1 MLDVIM
7 EIKSARE
14 SNNTITELQKEN
26 AELKKEL
33 EFYKSIKTHYSSLVG
48 NMYVKLKNGEKIWV
62 DRQKIT
68 THQISQLDKDK
79 EVLQWL
85 EEIQTVRYN
94 DRDW

>member
-7 EIKSARE
+7 EIKSAHK

-33 EFYKSIKTHYSSLVG
+33 EFYKSIKNHYSSLVG
-48 NMYVKLKNGEKIWV
+48 NMFVKEKNGEKIWV

-68 THQISQLDKDK
+68 THEISQLDKDK

-85 EEIQTVRYN
+85 EEIQTVRYK

>member
-1 MLDVIM
+1 M
-7 EIKSARE
+7 EIKSAHK
-14 SNNTITELQKEN
+14 SNNTIAELQKEN
-26 AELKKEL
+26 DELKKEL
-33 EFYKSIKTHYSSLVG
+33 EFYKSIKDNYSSLVG
-48 NMYVKLKNGEKIWV
+48 NMFVKLKNGEKIWV

-68 THQISQLDKDK
+68 TDEITQLDKDK

>member
-1 MLDVIM
+1 MLDLIM
-7 EIKSARE
+7 EINSAHKY
-14 SNNTITELQKEN
+14 NNTITELQKEN

-33 EFYKSIKTHYSSLVG
+33 EFYKSIKSHYSSLVG
-48 NMYVKLKNGEKIWV
+48 NMFVKLKNGEKIWV

-68 THQISQLDKDK
+68 TDEITQLDKDK

-85 EEIQTVRYN
+85 EEIQTVRYK